1 MNQTIKNIFTFLLA
15 CCFVPDFAQTSP
27 LSQTD
32 TVSVGYDIAVSL
44 PVSSYSATGV
54 DAGAFVNAAHIDVT
68 KALYGKIA
76 GLNVYQG
83 VGSSADNVSRLS
95 VHGKTPLVLVDG
107 FPRDF
112 SNLTSEEIE
121 SVTLFTDAASAA
133 LYGMKGANG
142 VLYVTTKKGTESR
155 LNVTAK
161 YQFGINTQFRAPEF
175 ADAFTYAN
183 CVNVAMASDGLAPRY
198 GNGELDA
205 FKNGNLPYDYP
216 NVNWWKETLNDLGF
230 THSLKLTFDGG
241 SSKFRYYTVI
251 DYYRDRSMLKENT
264 TDKRYSTMPTD
275 TRLTVRTNLDLDITR
290 TTFFRAHIAANLME
304 LRGTAYGR
312 NNIMKVIWNTP
323 SAAFPVK
330 YGNGIYGG
338 NQVYGENNPVALL
351 MDKGHVRNMYGTLLA
366 DLSLKQ
372 ELDMVTK
379 GLSAELLVSF
389 DNRGGMNETSSKS
402 YRYMHTYPTITEDGT
417 LVTSP
422 VIYGKDSQELG
433 HSQPF
438 NSLMMRSN
446 FQAKL
451 AYDRNFNG
459 HNVHAAAMYDYRFT
473 MLNGRNNTTRNQSA
487 IFNATYSYR
496 NRYEVNAVV
505 NYSGSAYLP
514 KGSRYHLYP
523 AVSAAW
529 NIAGENFLSGASWLD
544 VLKIRA
550 SYGLSGWDNDL
561 THELW
566 RQTYGAGNGYVF
578 GSNASAVSGSAE
590 GDLPVVGLKP
600 EKSEKVTLGLDFAAF
615 GERLNF
621 YVNGFRDY
629 RSDVLVT
636 GASSTSEIIGV
647 GVGKVCEGEYLYK
660 GLDLALSWI
669 DRTHDFTYGI
679 SATASYLNT
688 EIINENQ
695 AYQEYDYLYHT
706 GNRIGQCYGLE
717 AIGFFS
723 SQMEINN
730 SPQQTFSTV
739 RPGDVRYKDQ
749 NGDNVIDSK
758 DVVRMFGSTLPRF
771 YFGFNIEL
779 GYKGFELAAD
789 FQGMTGVTVS
799 LLDSPLYK
807 PLVENG
813 NISATW
819 LNREIPW
826 SEKTASTAT
835 MPRLT
840 TQGNANNYR
849 ESSLW
854 YRDGSFIKLRNLV
867 VSYTFPKS
875 MLRFAD
881 MKIFLQGCNLFSLD
895 NLGFADPEQL
905 QTAYPSVRT
914 FQAGVK
920 FNF

>member
-1 MNQTIKNIFTFLLA
+1 MIKNITALLLS
-15 CCFVPDFAQTSP
+15 CCIVPAFAQTSP
-27 LSQTD
+27 LVQTD
-32 TVSVGYDIAVSL
+32 TLIVGYDIETAL

-54 DAGAFVNAAHIDVT
+54 GAAAFDNAAHIDVA

-76 GLNVYQG
+76 GLNVRQG
-83 VGSSADNVSRLS
+83 VGSSADNVCTFS

-107 FPRDF
+107 FPRELSD
-112 SNLTSEEIE
+112 LTAEEIE
-121 SVTLFTDAASAA
+121 SVTLLTDAASAA

-142 VLYVTTKKGTESR
+142 ILYVTTKRGSESR

-161 YQFGINTQFRAPEF
+161 YQFGLNTQFRAPEF
-175 ADAFTYAN
+175 ADAFAYAN
-183 CVNVAMASDGLAPRY
+183 CVNVAMANDGLAPRY
-198 GNGELDA
+198 SNAELDA

-216 NVNWWKETLNDLGF
+216 DVDWWKETMNDFGYTNRLQ
-230 THSLKLTFDGG
+230 LTFDGG

-251 DYYRDRSMLKENT
+251 DYYRDKSMLKETT
-264 TDKRYSTMPTD
+264 TDDRYSTKPTD
-275 TRLTVRTNLDLDITR
+275 TRLSVRTNLDLDITH
-290 TTFFRAHIAANLME
+290 TTFLRAHIAANLQE

-312 NNIMKVIWNTP
+312 NNIMKAIWNTP
-323 SAAFPVK
+323 SAAFPVR
-330 YGNGIYGG
+330 YANGIYGG

-351 MDKGHVRNMYGTLLA
+351 MDKGHVRNMFGTLLA
-366 DLSLKQ
+366 DLSLRQ
-372 ELDMVTK
+372 NLDALTR

-402 YRYMHTYPTITEDGT
+402 YRYMNTYPTITEDGT
-417 LVTSP
+417 LVTTP
-422 VIYGKDSQELG
+422 AIYGKDSQELG

-459 HNVHAAAMYDYRFT
+459 HNVHAAAMYDFRSI
-473 MLNGRNNTTRNQSA
+473 MRNGRNNTTRNQSV
-487 IFNATYSYR
+487 IFNATYTYR
-496 NRYEVNAVV
+496 NRYELNAVA

-514 KGSRYHLYP
+514 AGSRYHFYP

-529 NIAGENFLSGASWLD
+529 NIAGENFLGGAGWLD

-550 SYGLSGWDNDL
+550 SYGISGWDNSL
-561 THELW
+561 SHELW
-566 RQTYGAGNGYVF
+566 RQAYGSGNSYVF
-578 GSNASAVSGSAE
+578 GSNATAVSGSAE

-600 EKSEKVTLGLDFAAF
+600 ERSEKMTLGLDFAAF
-615 GERLNF
+615 GNRLNL

-629 RSDVLVT
+629 RSDILVS
-636 GASSTSEIIGV
+636 GSSSTSEIIGI
-647 GVGKVCEGEYLYK
+647 GVGQVCEGEYLYK
-660 GLDLALSWI
+660 GADFAISWI
-669 DRTHDFTYGI
+669 DRRGDFTYGI
-679 SATASYLNT
+679 SASASYLNT
-688 EIINENQ
+688 EIINDNQ
-695 AYQEYDYLYHT
+695 AYQEYDYLYHK
-706 GNRIGQCYGLE
+706 GNRVGQCYGLE

-739 RPGDVRYKDQ
+739 RPGDVKYKDQ
-749 NGDNVIDSK
+749 NGDNIIDSK

-813 NISATW
+813 NISMTW
-819 LNREIPW
+819 LNNEIPW
-826 SEKTASTAT
+826 SEHSAGLAT

-849 ESSLW
+849 ASSLW

-867 VSYTFPKS
+867 LSYTFPKS
-875 MLRFAD
+875 MIRFAD
-881 MKIFLQGCNLFSLD
+881 MKVFVQGCNLFSLD
-895 NLGFADPEQL
+895 NLGFLDPEQL
-905 QTAYPSVRT
+905 QLAYPSVRSYH
-914 FQAGVK
+914 AGVK